1 MRESEM
7 SLKSLHLDDLP
18 EFDPPPDLW
27 PRIAAVYAR
36 RRQNRQRAVFGTA
49 LAAGIALLAIVLP
62 QLAPTPADHGLVQL
76 QQRSQ
81 ALEHELAGREAGQL
95 VLVRMIESG
104 AFAGTSSD
112 QIAVTLDEPAQRVTN
127 LGLLVDS
134 ASADRARDG
143 LRVLGVT
150 PRSTAQRMGVRTG
163 DVVTAVNGVSLVNLG
178 ADPNG
183 HAQAARLLRSSVDAL
198 PDGTRLEFA
207 LVRDGK
213 PLALDAPL
221 ASVTLPPIHL
231 KVGRDELV
239 ADTGAATRSRA
250 PRDDAAGSSGSGCGY
265 LNVFDVAPRQEKL
278 YGMRLLSVD
287 GRLPGPSG
295 SHQFKVDAGRH
306 ELNIAELID
315 PKQLSFNSRQR
326 ERFANKTLTV
336 DVAPNTTY
344 YLAAKLNPDARSG
357 WTDGSYWEPVVWR
370 ETPQD
375 CR

>member
-1 MRESEM
+1 MFNFRPLAM
-7 SLKSLHLDDLP
+7 L
-18 EFDPPPDLW
+18 
-27 PRIAAVYAR
+27 IAATLPAAASAQSPEVE
-36 RRQNRQRAVFGTA
+36 QRV
-49 LAAGIALLAIVLP
+49 
-62 QLAPTPADHGLVQL
+62 
-76 QQRSQ
+76 
-81 ALEHELAGREAGQL
+81 REEVQL

-104 AFAGTSSD
+104 AFAGTASD
-112 QIAVTLDEPAQRVTN
+112 QIAFTLDEPAQRVTN

-134 ASADRARDG
+134 ASAERAKDG

-163 DVVTAVNGVSLVNLG
+163 DIVTAVNGVSLVDLG

-183 HAQAARLLRSSVDAL
+183 HAQAARTLRSSVDAL

-213 PLALDAPL
+213 PLSLDAPL
-221 ASVTLPPIHL
+221 ASVALPPIHL

-239 ADTGAATRSRA
+239 ADAGGGAVRSART
-250 PRDDAAGSSGSGCGY
+250 PRDDAAGSTASGCGY
-265 LNVFDVAPRQEKL
+265 LNVFDVAPRQDKL

-295 SHQFKVDAGRH
+295 STQYKVAAGTH
-306 ELNIAELID
+306 VLNIAELID

-336 DVAPNTTY
+336 DIAPNMTN
-344 YLAAKLNPDARSG
+344 YLDANFNPDARSG
-357 WTDGSYWEPVVWR
+357 WTDGTYWEPVVWR
-370 ETPQD
+370 EAPQD

>member
-1 MRESEM
+1 MFNFRPLAM
-7 SLKSLHLDDLP
+7 L
-18 EFDPPPDLW
+18 
-27 PRIAAVYAR
+27 IAATLPAAANAQSPEVE
-36 RRQNRQRAVFGTA
+36 QRV
-49 LAAGIALLAIVLP
+49 
-62 QLAPTPADHGLVQL
+62 
-76 QQRSQ
+76 
-81 ALEHELAGREAGQL
+81 REEVQL

-104 AFAGTSSD
+104 AFAGTASD
-112 QIAVTLDEPAQRVTN
+112 EIAFTLDEPAQRVTN

-134 ASADRARDG
+134 ASAERAKDG

-150 PRSTAQRMGVRTG
+150 PRSTAQRMGVRAG
-163 DVVTAVNGVSLVNLG
+163 DVVTAVNGVPLANLG
-178 ADPNG
+178 ADANG
-183 HAQAARLLRSSVDAL
+183 HALAARTLRSSVDAL
-198 PDGTRLEFA
+198 PDGTKLEFA

-213 PLALDAPL
+213 PLAVSAPL

-239 ADTGAATRSRA
+239 ADTGSGALRPARA
-250 PRDDAAGSSGSGCGY
+250 PRDENAGSTADGCGY
-265 LNVFDVAPRQEKL
+265 LNVFDVAPRQDKL

-287 GRLPGPSG
+287 GRLPGPTG
-295 SHQFKVDAGRH
+295 AHQYKVPAGTH

-326 ERFANKTLTV
+326 ERHANKTLTV
-336 DVAPNTTY
+336 TVAPNTTY

>member
-1 MRESEM
+1 MFNFRPLAM
-7 SLKSLHLDDLP
+7 L
-18 EFDPPPDLW
+18 
-27 PRIAAVYAR
+27 IAATLPAAASAQSPEVE
-36 RRQNRQRAVFGTA
+36 QRV
-49 LAAGIALLAIVLP
+49 
-62 QLAPTPADHGLVQL
+62 
-76 QQRSQ
+76 
-81 ALEHELAGREAGQL
+81 REEVQL

-104 AFAGTSSD
+104 AFAGTASD
-112 QIAVTLDEPAQRVTN
+112 QIAFTLDEPAQRVTN

-134 ASADRARDG
+134 ASAERAKDG

-163 DVVTAVNGVSLVNLG
+163 DIVTAVNGVSLVDLG

-183 HAQAARLLRSSVDAL
+183 HAQAARTLRSSVDAL

-213 PLALDAPL
+213 PLSLDAPL
-221 ASVTLPPIHL
+221 ASVALPPIHL

-239 ADTGAATRSRA
+239 ADAGGGAVRSART
-250 PRDDAAGSSGSGCGY
+250 PRDDAAGSTASGCGY
-265 LNVFDVAPRQEKL
+265 LNVFDVAPRQDKL

-295 SHQFKVDAGRH
+295 STQYKVAAGTH
-306 ELNIAELID
+306 VLNIAELID

-336 DVAPNTTY
+336 DIAPNMTY
-344 YLAAKLNPDARSG
+344 YLAAKFNPDARSG
-357 WTDGSYWEPVVWR
+357 WTDGTYWEPVVWR
-370 ETPQD
+370 EAPQD